1 MNVSPTRF
9 TRLKVITGYLLLL
22 SLLLVALFY
31 IHREMQTLQSLDKE
45 QVLNSDSLQT
55 LIREKDSQMID
66 LFRIMNLNEEKSIP
80 LEALSKYLKPQ
91 KLPQVRKKIT
101 VRHDSIVRPRPKK
114 SFFKRIA
121 EAFSPEKDSTL
132 QIKTTIEASTD
143 TILEEYA
150 SNDSLKAHLHSE
162 IEKSRSRQQIMTT
175 HKARIHRREQ
185 ELTAQIDNILHD
197 YEQEVIQ
204 RTILFNQHQQELRNE
219 SVRTIA
225 VIAIIALL
233 LAVLFLFIIGRDL
246 TRSFRYRRELE
257 IAKRRAEDLLHAREQ
272 LMLTITHDFKAPL
285 GTIIG
290 YAELLQPLLLEKEQQ
305 TYLYQIQD
313 SSQHLLKLVTDLLDF
328 HRLERHKTELHPEP
342 FIPCQLFEQIA
353 SAFLPAVQKK
363 GLELQTHFSSGLDQL
378 HKGDVLRIRQL
389 IDNLLSNALKFTEKG
404 SIAFLA
410 QLNGEWLTLHIRDTG
425 CGMEKEECEK
435 IFQAFT
441 RLPGAQGKEGFGLG
455 LSIVQKLTELL
466 NGHIEVTS
474 HKGEGS
480 TFTLRIPLP
489 PALEEVHE
497 NASANNRITNHQ
509 PDILPLKGMRLLLID
524 DDRIQLQLT
533 KAMLIQQGAE
543 ADCCTQLQ
551 ELTEH
556 LREHSYDYL
565 FTDVQMP
572 ALSGFDLLQLLHSS
586 HLPYAKELP
595 VIAVTARKDI
605 TPETFISKGFYGC
618 LYKPFSIKEVIEL
631 LRKKDSNPASEMKKN
646 NSTNKKPSPDFE
658 ALTMCMEEDDEAVQE
673 IRLSFLHETEKNIRH
688 LQQALK
694 SGDSVTIAHIAH
706 KQLPLF
712 TLIKASECIPLLL
725 SLEKEPSETCTTL
738 IQSKTVLLI
747 EAELQI
753 LELYQSI
760 YFPQE
765 STGDDTLTT
774 RFRKN
779 KEE

>member
-31 IHREMQTLQSLDKE
+31 IHREMQTLQTLDEE

-66 LFRIMNLNEEKSIP
+66 LFRVMNLNEEKSIP
-80 LEALSKYLKPQ
+80 FEALSKFLKSQ
-91 KLPQVRKKIT
+91 KLPQVRKQIT
-101 VRHDSIVRPRPKK
+101 VRHDSIVHPRPKK
-114 SFFKRIA
+114 NFFKRIA

-143 TILEEYA
+143 TILGEYA

-162 IEKSRSRQQIMTT
+162 IEKSRSRHQIMTA

-185 ELTAQIDNILHD
+185 ELTAQIDSILHD
-197 YEQEVIQ
+197 YEQEVIE

-219 SVRTIA
+219 SVCTIA
-225 VIAIIALL
+225 VIAVIALL
-233 LAVLFLFIIGRDL
+233 LAILFLFIIGRDL

-257 IAKRRAEDLLHAREQ
+257 IAKHRAEDLLHAREQ

-290 YAELLQPLLLEKEQQ
+290 YAELLQPLLQEKGQQ
-305 TYLYQIQD
+305 TYLHQIED

-328 HRLERHKTELHPEP
+328 HRLERHKTELHLES
-342 FIPCQLFEQIA
+342 FIPRQLFEQIV
-353 SAFLPAVQKK
+353 SAFLPAIQKK
-363 GLELQTHFSSGLDQL
+363 GLKLQTHFSSGLDQPR
-378 HKGDVLRIRQL
+378 KGDVLRIRQL
-389 IDNLLSNALKFTEKG
+389 TDNLLNNALKFTEKG

-410 QLNGEWLTLHIRDTG
+410 QLNGEWLTIHVRDTG
-425 CGMEKEECEK
+425 CGMEEEECEK

-474 HKGEGS
+474 HKGQGS

-489 PALEEVHE
+489 PVLEEVQE
-497 NASANNRITNHQ
+497 NTSITSRIADNQ
-509 PDILPLKGMRLLLID
+509 PNTLPLKGMHLLLID

-533 KAMLIQQGAE
+533 KAMLTQQGAE
-543 ADCCTQLQ
+543 VDCCTQLQ

-556 LREHSYDYL
+556 LREHSYNYL

-595 VIAVTARKDI
+595 VIAVTARTDI
-605 TPETFISKGFYGC
+605 AAETFISKGFYGC
-618 LYKPFSIKEVIEL
+618 LYKPFSMKEVIEL
-631 LRKKDSNPASEMKKN
+631 LQKKDSIPTPKTKKN
-646 NSTNKKPSPDFE
+646 NPANKNLPPDFE
-658 ALTMCMEEDDEAVQE
+658 ALTVCLEENEEAAQE
-673 IRLSFLHETEKNIRH
+673 IRLSFLRETEKNIRL
-688 LQQALK
+688 LQQAVK
-694 SGDSVTIAHIAH
+694 SGDSVTITRIAH

-725 SLEKEPSETCTTL
+725 SLEKGSSETRTDL
-738 IQSKTVLLI
+738 IQSKTVPLI

-753 LELYQSI
+753 LELYRSI

-765 STGDDTLTT
+765 STEDDISTT
-774 RFRKN
+774 RFQKN